1 MLPWGIREVVTQT
14 FDSVSS
20 MGNLYSKS
28 LQFGAVQL
36 LTEGESNAGASVDA
50 SVDRGAGV

>member
-1 MLPWGIREVVTQT
+1 
-14 FDSVSS
+14 